1 MLPLPLL
8 SLFSTQILARA
19 GLERRSSSADLL
31 ERCFASRLA
40 LAQTKTH
47 ARANQHQI
55 LTTRPPPQNT
65 TVRAQFLG
73 AEAGLSLS
81 PTRRERSS
89 SSNVF
94 FQMLP
99 PPLPSLSLPI
109 VILLLSNCCRA
120 AHAFIQFRSTSP
132 LPSSVS
138 SCGSSFEQHQHN
150 HPSPFAAAGTTAT
163 VMAGTNG
170 NDAPTLPGLVT
181 TAWLAEH
188 IDDEDLAILDVRG
201 EVAKATATE
210 DGKQATEY
218 KALFGDYVDAH
229 IPEAAFV
236 DWTKDIAYTHEAVP
250 VQLLPLDD
258 LRTALESKGVGL
270 RKRVVIYDG
279 GNLLFATRLWWALR
293 LAGHQAVAVLDG
305 GYAKWLAED
314 RYITA
319 DAPCPL
325 KINEIWESETVAT
338 SVVKVSDDYSPPP
351 FLSSRV
357 DADFVLKSCVEAL
370 PEEAEGV
377 QIIDARSRD
386 QYLGRVSRSLR
397 AGHIPK
403 ARSVPYKD
411 LLAPAETHPKTQL
424 SYRVMK
430 SKEGLEE
437 TLREAGVS
445 VDGETMSLTCVY
457 CNGGVASTVVIF
469 VLNQLFG
476 MQTRNYDGSW
486 NEWGKREDLPVS
498 IAKEEG

>member
-1 MLPLPLL
+1 MSLTRPHEATSLASSRMLPLLL
-8 SLFSTQILARA
+8 
-19 GLERRSSSADLL
+19 
-31 ERCFASRLA
+31 
-40 LAQTKTH
+40 
-47 ARANQHQI
+47 
-55 LTTRPPPQNT
+55 
-65 TVRAQFLG
+65 
-73 AEAGLSLS
+73 
-81 PTRRERSS
+81 
-89 SSNVF
+89 
-94 FQMLP
+94 LP
-99 PPLPSLSLPI
+99 RLSLP
-109 VILLLSNCCRA
+109 VVTVFVSSCCLGSN
-120 AHAFIQFRSTSP
+120 AFVQFRSTSP
-132 LPSSVS
+132 LSSS
-138 SCGSSFEQHQHN
+138 SCRASSKHQQPH
-150 HPSPFAAAGTTAT
+150 HPRPSPFAATA
-163 VMAGTNG
+163 NS

-181 TAWLAEH
+181 TAWLNDH

-201 EVAKATATE
+201 EVAKASVTE

-229 IPEAAFV
+229 IPHAAFV
-236 DWTKDIAYTHEAVP
+236 DWTKDIAYTDEAGVP

-314 RYITA
+314 REITA

-325 KINEIWESETVAT
+325 KINEIWESEKVAT
-338 SVVKVSDDYSPPP
+338 SVVTVPDDQPPPP

-357 DADFVLKSCVEAL
+357 DADFVLKSCVEVP
-370 PEEAEGV
+370 PEETASV

-403 ARSVPYKD
+403 ARSVPYKE
-411 LLAPAETHPKTQL
+411 LLAPAETHPNTQL

-445 VDGETMSLTCVY
+445 VDGATMPLTCVY

-476 MQTRNYDGSW
+476 MQTKNYDGSW

>member
-1 MLPLPLL
+1 M
-8 SLFSTQILARA
+8 
-19 GLERRSSSADLL
+19 
-31 ERCFASRLA
+31 
-40 LAQTKTH
+40 
-47 ARANQHQI
+47 
-55 LTTRPPPQNT
+55 
-65 TVRAQFLG
+65 
-73 AEAGLSLS
+73 
-81 PTRRERSS
+81 
-89 SSNVF
+89 
-94 FQMLP
+94 
-99 PPLPSLSLPI
+99 
-109 VILLLSNCCRA
+109 
-120 AHAFIQFRSTSP
+120 
-132 LPSSVS
+132 
-138 SCGSSFEQHQHN
+138 
-150 HPSPFAAAGTTAT
+150 TAT
-163 VMAGTNG
+163 ANS
-170 NDAPTLPGLVT
+170 NDTPTLPGLVT
-181 TAWLAEH
+181 TAWLAAH

-201 EVAKATATE
+201 EVAKATVTE

-218 KALFGDYVDAH
+218 KSLFGDYVDAH
-229 IPEAAFV
+229 IPHAAFV
-236 DWTKDIAYTHEAVP
+236 DWTKDIACTDDAGVP

-258 LRTALESKGVGL
+258 LRTTLESKGVGL

-314 RYITA
+314 REITA

-325 KINEIWESETVAT
+325 KINEIWESETA
-338 SVVKVSDDYSPPP
+338 KVPDDQSPPP

-357 DADFVLKSCVEAL
+357 DADFVLKSCVEVP
-370 PEEAEGV
+370 PEETASV

-403 ARSVPYKD
+403 ARSVPYKE

-437 TLREAGVS
+437 TLREAGVN
-445 VDGETMSLTCVY
+445 VDEATMPLTCVY

-476 MQTRNYDGSW
+476 MQTKNYDGSW

-498 IAKEEG
+498 IAKEEA